1 MARAMASRV
10 ISARGG
16 CVRCG
21 ATWNRKNA
29 LALAAQHHD
38 KTRHQTW
45 AEVTQRTEY
54 GAHGKAHPSNQGSM
68 L

>member
-16 CVRCG
+16 CNNCN
-21 ATWNRKNA
+21 ASWNRKNA

-38 KTRHQTW
+38 KTRHLTW

-54 GAHGKAHPSNQGSM
+54 GAHGKAQTSNQGSM

>member
-1 MARAMASRV
+1 MARAMTSHV
-10 ISARGG
+10 TGARGG
-16 CVRCG
+16 CHRCS
-21 ATWNRKNA
+21 ASWNGRNA

-38 KTRHQTW
+38 KTHHPTW

-54 GAHGKAHPSNQGSM
+54 GSAKGQPSTQPNM